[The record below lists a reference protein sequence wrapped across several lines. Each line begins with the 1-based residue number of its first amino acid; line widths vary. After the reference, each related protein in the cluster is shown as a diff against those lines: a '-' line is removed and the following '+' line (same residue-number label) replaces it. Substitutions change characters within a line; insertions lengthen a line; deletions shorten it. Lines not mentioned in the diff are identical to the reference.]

1 MPQNASDTAIS
12 VLSDWW
18 QAMGVDVEPQSAAQ
32 PRRPASPDDAAKQT
46 GQAIPQPSPQAGSKA
61 SHAARKNAP
70 ERFVE
75 SWTEDARRAAAE
87 ATELGALKTAIEA
100 FDGSPLKPFAKH
112 AVVYD
117 GVEQADVIVIGES
130 PGHQEDEA
138 GLPFI
143 GPAGQ
148 LLDRM
153 LATIRLSRETN
164 TLITNVNYWRTPAN
178 RNPDPDELA
187 VCRPFVD
194 RIFDICA
201 PKLII
206 AAGGVSAQTLL
217 QTKTGIMRLRGQLTS
232 YQTESGQPFD
242 ILPIFHPAYLLRR
255 PQDKSRAW
263 RDLLQARAVLR
274 ERGLEL

>member
-1 MPQNASDTAIS
+1 MPQNASDTAIFA
-12 VLSDWW
+12 LTDWW
-18 QAMGVDVEPQSAAQ
+18 QAMGVDVETLPAAKTEPPPPPRAVAQQAGQSEIPQS
-32 PRRPASPDDAAKQT
+32 
-46 GQAIPQPSPQAGSKA
+46 PQPTSK
-61 SHAARKNAP
+61 STRTARKNAP

-75 SWTEDARRAAAE
+75 SWTEDARQAAAE
-87 ATELGALKTAIEA
+87 APDLAALKAAIIA
-100 FDGSPLKPFAKH
+100 FDGSPLKPFSKH

-117 GVEQADVIVIGES
+117 GVEQPDIIVIGES

-153 LATIRLSRETN
+153 LATIGLSREKN

-178 RNPDPDELA
+178 RNPEPNELA

-194 RIFDICA
+194 RLFDICA

-217 QTKTGIMRLRGQLTS
+217 QTKTGIMRLRGQLAS
-232 YQTESGQPFD
+232 YQTESKNTYE

-263 RDLLQARAVLR
+263 RDLLQARAILQKH
-274 ERGLEL
+274 GLDL